1 MFRFSL
7 KWILAAMVY
16 AAIAAAAFSQE
27 TWVYADILCAVS
39 LLALGYAV
47 MLIIYARG
55 ERQAAAAGF
64 AVFMVLLAACLL
76 MAPQSVPSL
85 RILTAAGVGQTPS
98 MPIAPAPVV
107 AFPTPPSGTWSSS
120 ATASGGTL
128 SVSANPNVAAYA
140 APTTSL
146 RFSSSPVPVFY
157 SAPFAA
163 SDITA
168 KLRAFNA
175 IATMIIG
182 LLGCLL
188 GVLAYRRARP
198 EAVAIAGV

>member
-7 KWILAAMVY
+7 KWILAATVY

-64 AVFMVLLAACLL
+64 GLFMVLLAACLL
-76 MAPQSVPSL
+76 MAPQSVPSF
-85 RILTAAGVGQTPS
+85 RILMAAGVGQTPS
-98 MPIAPAPVV
+98 QMAPAPMV
-107 AFPTPPSGTWSSS
+107 ASFPAPGIFSSS
-120 ATASGGTL
+120 STGVGTL
-128 SVSANPNVAAYA
+128 SVTATPKIQTFGTPASSWVV
-140 APTTSL
+140 PTPAWTQVTPL
-146 RFSSSPVPVFY
+146 SSMP
-157 SAPFAA
+157 
-163 SDITA
+163 DITP

-175 IATMIIG
+175 IATMTIG

-198 EAVAIAGV
+198 NADLS

>member
-27 TWVYADILCAVS
+27 TWVYADILGAVS

-76 MAPQSVPSL
+76 MAPQSVPSY
-85 RILTAAGVGQTPS
+85 RILTAAGVGQTPPS
-98 MPIAPAPVV
+98 MPISAPQPAMAATSTWSAPAVSSRVILNGVTSQIYPTYV
-107 AFPTPPSGTWSSS
+107 AP
-120 ATASGGTL
+120 ASGATL
-128 SVSANPNVAAYA
+128 AVSAA
-140 APTTSL
+140 
-146 RFSSSPVPVFY
+146 PVFFP
-157 SAPFAA
+157 APIIP
-163 SDITA
+163 DITS

-182 LLGCLL
+182 LIGCLL
-188 GVLAYRRARP
+188 GVAAYRRAKTP
-198 EAVAIAGV
+198 AVA

>member
-76 MAPQSVPSL
+76 MAPQSVPSY
-85 RILTAAGVGQTPS
+85 RILAAAGVGQTPNT
-98 MPIAPAPVV
+98 PVPLAALQPAATWV
-107 AFPTPPSGTWSSS
+107 TPASPS
-120 ATASGGTL
+120 TL
-128 SVSANPNVAAYA
+128 SVTGGPSIPTYAPSA
-140 APTTSL
+140 
-146 RFSSSPVPVFY
+146 PVLSQAGRITVSATPVFFP
-157 SAPFAA
+157 APIMP
-163 SDITA
+163 DITS

-188 GVLAYRRARP
+188 GVAAYRRAKTP
-198 EAVAIAGV
+198 AAA

>member
-76 MAPQSVPSL
+76 MAPQSVPSY
-85 RILTAAGVGQTPS
+85 RILTAAGVGQTQPNL
-98 MPIAPAPVV
+98 PISAI
-107 AFPTPPSGTWSSS
+107 PPS
-120 ATASGGTL
+120 ATAVQPFYPQISGTISVNATPKIQTFGTPA
-128 SVSANPNVAAYA
+128 SSWV
-140 APTTSL
+140 APTPAWSL
-146 RFSSSPVPVFY
+146 VAPL
-157 SAPFAA
+157 SAMP
-163 SDITA
+163 DISF

-175 IATMIIG
+175 VATMIIG

-188 GVLAYRRARP
+188 GVLAYRRAQAALVR
-198 EAVAIAGV
+198 ATA

>member
-7 KWILAAMVY
+7 KWILAATVY

-27 TWVYADILCAVS
+27 TWVYADILCAIS

-47 MLIIYARG
+47 MLIIYSRG

-76 MAPQSVPSL
+76 MAPQSVPSF
-85 RILTAAGVGQTPS
+85 RILTAMGVGQTPAT
-98 MPIAPAPVV
+98 MPINAIPPPVVSFPASGTFSSSATSTGTPSVSAAPRIQTFGTPASSWIAPAP
-107 AFPTPPSGTWSSS
+107 AWS
-120 ATASGGTL
+120 L
-128 SVSANPNVAAYA
+128 V
-140 APTTSL
+140 
-146 RFSSSPVPVFY
+146 
-157 SAPFAA
+157 APFPAMPDV
-163 SDITA
+163 SY

-175 IATMIIG
+175 VATITIG

-188 GVLAYRRARP
+188 GVLAYRRAQTALVR
-198 EAVAIAGV
+198 ATA

>member
-76 MAPQSVPSL
+76 MAPQSVPSY
-85 RILTAAGVGQTPS
+85 RILAAAGVGQTP
-98 MPIAPAPVV
+98 MTPGPLAAPPPATWVTPASPRMLSVTGSTAAATYSPYAPPANASLTVSATPV
-107 AFPTPPSGTWSSS
+107 FFPTAVMP
-120 ATASGGTL
+120 
-128 SVSANPNVAAYA
+128 
-140 APTTSL
+140 
-146 RFSSSPVPVFY
+146 
-157 SAPFAA
+157 
-163 SDITA
+163 DITF

-182 LLGCLL
+182 LLGCVL
-188 GVLAYRRARP
+188 GVAAYRRAKTP
-198 EAVAIAGV
+198 AAA

>member
-76 MAPQSVPSL
+76 MAPQSVPSY
-85 RILTAAGVGQTPS
+85 RILTAAGVGQTPITP
-98 MPIAPAPVV
+98 MPKGPSAQALIWSPAAPS
-107 AFPTPPSGTWSSS
+107 TLS
-120 ATASGGTL
+120 ATGDPYT
-128 SVSANPNVAAYA
+128 
-140 APTTSL
+140 PTYPT
-146 RFSSSPVPVFY
+146 Y
-157 SAPFAA
+157 SAPAA
-163 SDITA
+163 SARVSLIGPTFAQQPVIMPDITS

-175 IATMIIG
+175 IATMTIG

-188 GVLAYRRARP
+188 GVAAYRRAKTP
-198 EAVAIAGV
+198 AAA

>member
-64 AVFMVLLAACLL
+64 AVFMVMLAACLL
-76 MAPQSVPSL
+76 MAPQSVPSY
-85 RILTAAGVGQTPS
+85 RILSAAGVGQTPNT
-98 MPIAPAPVV
+98 PVPLAAPPPATW
-107 AFPTPPSGTWSSS
+107 FTPASPS
-120 ATASGGTL
+120 TL
-128 SVSANPNVAAYA
+128 SVTGGPSIPTYAPQAASANARITVSA
-140 APTTSL
+140 AP
-146 RFSSSPVPVFY
+146 VFFPT
-157 SAPFAA
+157 AIMP
-163 SDITA
+163 DITS

-182 LLGCLL
+182 LLGCVL
-188 GVLAYRRARP
+188 GVAAYRRAKTP
-198 EAVAIAGV
+198 AAA